1 MIQLDR
7 GACHEIADA
16 MFFPDPGDHAAIA
29 VAKRVCAG
37 CAVRLE
43 CLALALQTEHLDGVW
58 GGMTA
63 RERAKFATPG
73 HLQHRR

>member
-1 MIQLDR
+1 MLFPAPD
-7 GACHEIADA
+7 DA
-16 MFFPDPGDHAAIA
+16 AAIA
-29 VAKRVCAG
+29 AAKRMCRG

-43 CLALALQTEHLDGVW
+43 CLALALQTEHLDCVW

-63 RERAKFATPG
+63 RERAKYATPG

>member
-7 GACHEIADA
+7 GACRDTAGSV
-16 MFFPDPGDHAAIA
+16 FFPEQGDHAAVA
-29 VAKRVCAG
+29 AAKRICAG
-37 CAVRLE
+37 CAVRLD
-43 CLALALQTEHLDGVW
+43 CLALALHTEHLDGVW

-63 RERAKFATPG
+63 GERAKYATPG